1 MFLSLENYAKLIIA
15 FSVIGVLD
23 TAYLSYQYIKAEA
36 PSCPIFS
43 KQMCGKVFLSS
54 YNKTLG
60 IPNAFAGLAAYI
72 LLIIF
77 SVLFINQVVPFYYV
91 IALVAIGFV
100 ASMYFLYLQ
109 SMVIRAFC
117 FWCVISA
124 VNFILLFLAI
134 YFIRG

>member
-1 MFLSLENYAKLIIA
+1 MSLNLENYAKLIVI

-23 TAYLSYQYIKAEA
+23 TAYLSYHYIIKTA
-36 PSCPIFS
+36 PTCSIFS
-43 KQMCGKVFLSS
+43 KDWCKKVFFSS

-60 IPNAFAGLAAYI
+60 IPNAFAGLLAYI
-72 LLIIF
+72 LLIVLAI
-77 SVLFINQVVPFYYV
+77 LFINKIVPFYFV
-91 IALVAIGFV
+91 IALVMIGFA

-134 YFIRG
+134 YFIQK